1 MPRSECVVVDLNP
14 VQSKQALHELL
25 RDALD
30 FPDWYGRNWDA
41 FWDAITGLVEMP
53 ETLQLLGWQSF
64 EVRLPIEARQL
75 RSALE
80 EMCEKY
86 PESAAIVRYD

>member
-1 MPRSECVVVDLNP
+1 MPRRECVVVDLDP
-14 VQSKQALHELL
+14 VRSKQALHEVLQG
-25 RDALD
+25 ALK

-53 ETLQLLGWQSF
+53 EVLKLLGWQSF
-64 EVRLPIEARQL
+64 QVRLPIEARQL

-80 EMCEKY
+80 EMSEKY
-86 PESAAIVRYD
+86 PELAAVVHYE